1 MTKIEFVDHSTV
13 TLYKSNAYDVDCARA
28 AWVSQNT
35 QAHEKEAEEGR
46 VEGLINFLLREKHLS
61 PFENG
66 SFTFIIDTPISVAR
80 EFMRHRSFAYSEV
93 SGRYTELEPRFYTP
107 NPYRPVLQQ
116 GKVGNYTFVPDSELS
131 IDHVIPHIEA
141 NSRDSWNSYQALLE
155 YGVAKEVA
163 RMVLPVN
170 TMTTFWATVNPRN
183 LMHFLDLRTDAQA
196 MFEIR
201 EVAVKMEEIFKQ
213 QMPLTYKAW
222 SKNQPNKEVDK

>member
-1 MTKIEFVDHSTV
+1 MSKIEFVDHSTV

-46 VEGLINFLLREKHLS
+46 VEGLINFLLREKHMS

-66 SFTFIIDTPISVAR
+66 SFTFIIDTPIFVAR

-93 SGRYTELEPRFYTP
+93 SGRYTELKPRFYVP
-107 NPYRPVLQQ
+107 NLDRPVRQE

-131 IDHVIPHIEA
+131 TDHVIPHIEV
-141 NSRDSWNSYQALLE
+141 NSRQSWNGYQAMLE
-155 YGVAKEVA
+155 RGVAKEVA
-163 RMVLPVN
+163 RMVLPMN

-183 LMHFLDLRTDAQA
+183 LMHFLDLRAGSQAQH
-196 MFEIR
+196 EIQ
-201 EVAVKMEEIFKQ
+201 EVAYKMQGIFEQ

-222 SKNQPNKEVDK
+222 KSNK